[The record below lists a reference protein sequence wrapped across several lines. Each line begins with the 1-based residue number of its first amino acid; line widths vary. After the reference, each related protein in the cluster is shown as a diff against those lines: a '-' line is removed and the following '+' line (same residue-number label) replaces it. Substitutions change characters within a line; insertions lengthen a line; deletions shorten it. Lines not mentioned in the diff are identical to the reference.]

1 MNNIEMKTLD
11 VLRNNESKRASNWR
25 EDAENRRKNK
35 SWLRYSQYI
44 ALVTRN
50 RMAELGIT
58 QSALAEL
65 LGCTQQHVS
74 LMLKGTSNLTLE
86 TIAKLETALDFS
98 IIGDCLT
105 FVDGYKDMGSI
116 SRNRQYLTEAD
127 SPSYGE

>member
-1 MNNIEMKTLD
+1 
-11 VLRNNESKRASNWR
+11 
-25 EDAENRRKNK
+25 
-35 SWLRYSQYI
+35 
-44 ALVTRN
+44 
-50 RMAELGIT
+50 
-58 QSALAEL
+58 LAEL

-105 FVDGYKDMGSI
+105 FVDGYKDMCST

-127 SPSYGE
+127 SPSYGKM